1 MSKLKPY
8 YKQIADELER
18 DIVGG
23 KFSAGSRLPTE
34 REIQERFYV
43 SRMTVRQ
50 AYKLLEKKGTAVIVK
65 NKGIFVKDTSIEKE
79 QHTLNTKD
87 LFNQAGIKLETKV
100 SSFTTMVASEKVRAK
115 LNLAADDQVYRLER
129 YRYGKDELI
138 FIEVAYLPVDR
149 FPDLQ
154 QYDFAINSLYEVLGA
169 NYNLRITKVSDDI
182 KADQLSGELALMM
195 LKAKR
200 GPVLKIKTLA
210 RDYNNEPVEYTETLC
225 NYKVF
230 TYKASYEVK

>member
-18 DIVGG
+18 DIIAG

-50 AYKLLEKKGTAVIVK
+50 AYKLLEKKGAAVIVK
-65 NKGIFVKDTSIEKE
+65 NKGIFVKDTCIERE
-79 QHTLNTKD
+79 QATLNVKD
-87 LFNQAGIKLETKV
+87 LFNQAGIKLDTKV
-100 SSFTTMVASEKVRAK
+100 KSFTKELVSDVVKEK
-115 LNLAADDQVYRLER
+115 LNLAADDKVYRLER

-138 FIEVAYLPVDR
+138 FVEVAYLPVDR
-149 FPDLQ
+149 FPNLE
-154 QYDFAINSLYEVLGA
+154 QYDFSVNSLYEVLSA
-169 NYNLRITKVSDDI
+169 NYNLRISQVSDSL
-182 KADQLSGELALMM
+182 KADQINGELALAM
-195 LKAKR
+195 LKNKK
-200 GPVLKIKTLA
+200 GPVLKMTTLVK
-210 RDYNNEPVEYTETLC
+210 DFNNEPVEYSETLC

-230 TYKASYEVK
+230 TYKAIYDVK